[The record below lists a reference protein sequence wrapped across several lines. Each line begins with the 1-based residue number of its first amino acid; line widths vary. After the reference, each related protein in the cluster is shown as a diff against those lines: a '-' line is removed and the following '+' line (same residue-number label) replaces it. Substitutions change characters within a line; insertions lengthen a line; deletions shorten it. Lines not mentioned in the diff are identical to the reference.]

1 MVKLFKILFDSVL
14 IFIFLCTGYFNE
26 TQIICNLLSVDGVND
41 PEVLA
46 INAASAALAVSDIP
60 WNGPIAAVRV
70 GLIDNETVI
79 NPTRKQ
85 MGSSKLNLMVS
96 AARKDLVVMLEA
108 SAENVYLQDFK
119 GAIKTGVKECQ
130 SIIRAIEEV
139 KALSGKPKREFS
151 LLPAAPSELTDA
163 LQIMCENR
171 LRSILQD
178 FSHDKVSR
186 DIAIAAVRNQVV
198 EELKN
203 SFSTIDHLVISE
215 SFNKFYKKLFR
226 QLIIDTEIR

>member
-1 MVKLFKILFDSVL
+1 
-14 IFIFLCTGYFNE
+14 
-26 TQIICNLLSVDGVND
+26 VDGVND
-41 PEVLA
+41 PEILA

-70 GLIDNETVI
+70 GLIDNEAVI
-79 NPTRKQ
+79 NPTRKE
-85 MGSSKLNLMVS
+85 MASSKLNLVVS
-96 AARKDLVVMLEA
+96 AAPKGLVVMLEA

-130 SIIRAIEEV
+130 SIIKAIEEL
-139 KALSGKPKREFS
+139 KALTGKPKREFS
-151 LLPAAPSELTDA
+151 PLPSCPSELTDA
-163 LQIMCENR
+163 LKIMCENR

-186 DIAIAAVRNQVV
+186 DVAITAVRNQVI

-203 SFSTIDHLVISE
+203 SFPTIELVIINE
-215 SFNKFYKKLFR
+215 SFNKFYKQLFR
-226 QLIIDTEIR
+226 QLIFDTETR